1 MNNNVMM
8 SFTEFYF
15 YYGTTSSSVL
25 ELNSISTICR
35 SVGQQR
41 AWEAF
46 FSTVDPVLWAP
57 SCEAELKIL
66 CYLVEG

>member
-1 MNNNVMM
+1 MNNNVMIP
-8 SFTEFYF
+8 FTEFYF

-46 FSTVDPVLWAP
+46 FSTVDPVL
-57 SCEAELKIL
+57 
-66 CYLVEG
+66 